1 MIISLLFSAVSFGT
15 EVKLTSFNR
24 YGAVP
29 SIELALYPSDANSL
43 EEVFSVIKISRK
55 ELFVRLI
62 SESSENTNSELV
74 KFYND
79 KFPFWKGDLT
89 KEPHLVKPL
98 FVDAL
103 KSTTLY
109 KKLNKLLKDNDFH
122 INNVSFEKLSFD
134 SKSISVPDV
143 YIECAKNSS

>member
-24 YGAVP
+24 YGATP
-29 SIELALYPSDANSL
+29 SMELALSPSNANSL

-55 ELFVRLI
+55 ELYVRLI
-62 SESSENTNSELV
+62 GESSKNTNSELFN
-74 KFYND
+74 FYSD
-79 KFPFWKGDLT
+79 KFPYWKGDLT

-109 KKLNKLLKDNDFH
+109 KTLNRLLKENGYH
-122 INNVSFEKLSFD
+122 INNISFEKLSFD
-134 SKSISVPDV
+134 SNSISVPDV
-143 YIECAKNSS
+143 YIECAKST